1 MDLIMNW
8 LCLICVSLLVFEMM
22 VYFCKDAMKIMESTE
37 KAKSRTVRKRRTY
50 VYENKIAK

>member
-22 VYFCKDAMKIMESTE
+22 VYFCKDAIKIMEGTE